1 MKFALF
7 GFPKTGKTTLFNLLT
22 GAEYEVGFHPKKK
35 DELHLRTCLIPD
47 DRLDKLAALFPEKEK
62 KPATIDFIDLVG
74 FQPGEIKTS
83 SYLAQ
88 LRLVDGLAHVVRGF
102 KAEEIPH
109 IYPEIN
115 PRHDISRMEEELIL
129 ADLLSIEKRLSKLE
143 KELRGKTSPLGL
155 REKEILEKA
164 QQHLLKGQ
172 PLREIDFLREEEK
185 FLRAF
190 SFLSQKPIVQAIN
203 LDESELTKIE
213 SPQEFLP
220 RPGPR
225 QAVMAF
231 CGQIESEITQ
241 LSPQEQEQFLREY
254 GLKEF
259 SIAKFLRISF
269 QVLNLI
275 VFYTVG
281 KKEVK
286 AWTIPE
292 NTPAPQAAGVIH
304 TDMEKGFIRAEVIPV
319 KDLLQCGS
327 WAQAREKGLIQLHGK
342 DYSIQN
348 GDVVYFRFAT

>member
-7 GFPKTGKTTLFNLLT
+7 GFPRTGKTTLFNLLT
-22 GAEYEVGFHPKKK
+22 GAEYEVGFHQKKK
-35 DELHLRTCLIPD
+35 EELHLRTCLIPD
-47 DRLDKLAALFPEKEK
+47 ERLDKLAELFPEKEK

-115 PRHDISRMEEELIL
+115 PPHDISRMEEELIL
-129 ADLLSIEKRLSKLE
+129 ADLLSIEKRLTKLE
-143 KELRGKTSPLGL
+143 KELRGKTSSLGH
-155 REKEILEKA
+155 REKEVLEKA
-164 QQHLLKGQ
+164 QQHLLNGT
-172 PLREIDFLREEEK
+172 PLREIDFLPEEEK
-185 FLRAF
+185 WLRAF

-203 LDESELTKIE
+203 LDESDLTKIE
-213 SPQEFLP
+213 HPQEFLP
-220 RPGPR
+220 RQGPR
-225 QAVMAF
+225 QEVMAF
-231 CGQIESEITQ
+231 CGQIESEIIQ
-241 LSPQEQEQFLREY
+241 LPPQEQEQFLREY

-281 KKEVK
+281 KNEVK
-286 AWTIPE
+286 AWTIPR
-292 NTPAPQAAGVIH
+292 NTPAPRAAGVIH
-304 TDMEKGFIRAEVIPV
+304 TDMEKGFIRAEVIPIG
-319 KDLLQCGS
+319 DLLQCGS
-327 WAQAREKGLIQLHGK
+327 LAKAREKGLIHLQGK
-342 DYSIQN
+342 DYLIQD
-348 GDVVYFRFAT
+348 GDVVYFRFAP